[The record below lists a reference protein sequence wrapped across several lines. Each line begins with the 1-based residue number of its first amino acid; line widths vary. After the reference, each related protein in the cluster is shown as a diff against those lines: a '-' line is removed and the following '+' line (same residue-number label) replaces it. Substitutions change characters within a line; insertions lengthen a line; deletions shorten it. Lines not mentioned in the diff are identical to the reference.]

1 MNHKLASSVAL
12 AAATLFLAACNKG
25 GEPTK
30 APEGASPGDAAKPPA
45 DLASD
50 AKVNCFGI
58 NECSGQSACD
68 VAGSHECA
76 GQNSCRGK
84 GWISIPKSE
93 CDSKGGKI
101 VG

>member
-1 MNHKLASSVAL
+1 MNLKLASSVAL
-12 AAATLFLAACNKG
+12 AAATLFLASCNKG

-30 APEGASPGDAAKPPA
+30 APGASPGDAAKPPA

-68 VAGSHECA
+68 VAGSHECG

-84 GWISIPKSE
+84 GWISVPKSE